1 MDWSL
6 PGSSVC
12 GILQA
17 RILESVAM
25 PSSCR
30 SSQPGD
36 QTRVSALISR
46 FFTTEPP
53 RTHCGFFMGFVKCHI
68 ERETAAKCQDHW
80 NYGYPYLEVF
90 IFFLYSF
97 PFVFSFLFL
106 SFLTVDIR
114 WLVCFFLIFQ
124 NLFLFIWLH
133 QGLIATQRIFSCRI
147 WVLVPQPLLKT
158 RPPALGMRSLSHWAT
173 REVLVWCF

>member
-1 MDWSL
+1 MDAYVWGHLSCPTLWDPMDWSL
-6 PGSSVC
+6 PGFSVC

-17 RILESVAM
+17 RILESVAI
-25 PSSCR
+25 PSSR
-30 SSQPGD
+30 GSSQPGD
-36 QTRVSALISR
+36 QTHVSALISR

-68 ERETAAKCQDHW
+68 ERETAAKRQDHW

-106 SFLTVDIR
+106 SFFSDSRHQMTGVFFPNFSKFIFIY
-114 WLVCFFLIFQ
+114 LVAPGLNCNTQ
-124 NLFLFIWLH
+124 NL
-133 QGLIATQRIFSCRI
+133 
-147 WVLVPQPLLKT
+147 
-158 RPPALGMRSLSHWAT
+158 
-173 REVLVWCF
+173 